1 MSPAPEL
8 RAKRFTLI
16 ELLVVIAIIAVLAG
30 MLLPSL
36 GAAKGK
42 AVSVDCMQRKK
53 QSVMVLNL
61 YADDYQDWMLI
72 GSMHSEDNLALPQPQ
87 AKWNKY
93 ALDLGYLKNYEMASC
108 PLIDQK
114 FHPLKSISGTLE
126 GRINNFAVGLRYG
139 KKPGVEGTG
148 FLYQRSYAKRP
159 SRFVVLADSAM
170 STSTPASRAGSPFL
184 YGQGSATHGVAF
196 WHKKASTIG
205 LLDGGGAIVT
215 REQLVDI
222 GDESWNRVSAFPQ
235 TGVNW

>member
-8 RAKRFTLI
+8 REKRFTLI

-114 FHPLKSISGTLE
+114 FHPLKSTKHIDFSLVFSLVPSLLTIS
-126 GRINNFAVGLRYG
+126 AVDG
-139 KKPGVEGTG
+139 KVVKSNH
-148 FLYQRSYAKRP
+148 RKRN
-159 SRFVVLADSAM
+159 S
-170 STSTPASRAGSPFL
+170 
-184 YGQGSATHGVAF
+184 
-196 WHKKASTIG
+196 K
-205 LLDGGGAIVT
+205 
-215 REQLVDI
+215 
-222 GDESWNRVSAFPQ
+222 
-235 TGVNW
+235 